1 MASTKLTRTMGTQG
15 SSIKGTF
22 SAWVKRNKISLG
34 ASGVDSD
41 IYQHNF
47 SSDYR
52 FFITFTSNDI
62 LRVADYRN
70 GWIMRQDLNRTFRDT
85 NAWYHIYVAI
95 DRSLASGGDRTKIY
109 INGVRDE
116 SFSSSTDYDQQTS
129 GGHTGSHSMN
139 NDYNTI
145 IGGRENTTDY
155 FDGSISHLYW
165 VDGSVIDV
173 SEFGETDSTTGEWK
187 IKTNPTIAS
196 YGTNGHSHFKDVASV
211 NDASPNSNNFT
222 LSTGTLTKTEDCP
235 SNVFATWNVL
245 GQTEDKGTL
254 SNGNLTYDRAGAT
267 DNWVTIPSTLATNS
281 GKWYYEYKIIDGG
294 ASAGNGSLTG
304 LLDYH
309 TSNLQHTATALTNA
323 GEYGW
328 YGASGNLYINGTDV
342 AQIGSYT
349 DGDIVMVAV
358 DLDNAKIYWG
368 KNGTWI
374 NSGDPTSGSTGTGGF
389 TIANVSSGAF
399 AFAVSHREGG
409 NGTANFGNG
418 YFGTTA
424 VSSAGTN
431 ASGIGIFEYDVPTGY
446 TALSTKGLNL

>member
-1 MASTKLTRTMGTQG
+1 MANTHLSRTPSVEPT
-15 SSIKGTF
+15 SRYKGTL
-22 SAWVKRNKISLG
+22 SVWVKRGKADAESFIFYGFESNSNKMKIDFKSDSSLQINTVQA
-34 ASGVDSD
+34 AS
-41 IYQHNF
+41 
-47 SSDYR
+47 
-52 FFITFTSNDI
+52 
-62 LRVADYRN
+62 
-70 GWIMRQDLNRTFRDT
+70 NRIVYETNRKFRDV
-85 NAWYHIYVAI
+85 NAWYHIVVAI
-95 DRSLASGGDRTKIY
+95 DTTLATAGDRVRLYVNGVEETSFSTETHPAQNSLHMMTDNGTPIY
-109 INGVRDE
+109 IGSENGGNY
-116 SFSSSTDYDQQTS
+116 FN
-129 GGHTGSHSMN
+129 GSMSH
-139 NDYNTI
+139 YHLI
-145 IGGRENTTDY
+145 
-155 FDGSISHLYW
+155 DGTQYTAS
-165 VDGSVIDV
+165 D
-173 SEFGETDSTTGEWK
+173 FGETDATTGEWK
-187 IKTNPTIAS
+187 IKTSPSVT
-196 YGTNGHSHFKDVASV
+196 YGNNGFWILKDGNSV
-211 NDASPNSNNFT
+211 TDASPNTNNLT
-222 LSTGTLTKTEDCP
+222 VSSGTLTKTEDNP

-245 GQTEDKGTL
+245 GQTEDKGNL
-254 SNGNLTYDRAGAT
+254 SNGNLTYDRPGAS

-294 ASAGNGSLTG
+294 ASTGNGSLTG

-342 AQIGSYT
+342 AQISSYT

-431 ASGIGIFEYDVPTGY
+431 ASGNGIFEYDVPTGY